1 METSLKFEEQTL
13 DQTSDIWSL
22 GCTILQFLLDTDTWN
37 IVNFMK
43 QFGVIDKYL
52 ALQKVWITFVYLE
65 PNRRNIFI
73 YPDLTILYIT
83 VSLFLSFRQWKY
95 TNSLQYLKKQVVQ
108 IQKSIF
114 L

>member
-52 ALQKVWITFVYLE
+52 ALQKV
-65 PNRRNIFI
+65 
-73 YPDLTILYIT
+73 
-83 VSLFLSFRQWKY
+83 
-95 TNSLQYLKKQVVQ
+95 
-108 IQKSIF
+108 
-114 L
+114 

>member
-1 METSLKFEEQTL
+1 MLLEVNQLYVRIYQDRRPRYFCIQPLLKFEEQTL

-52 ALQKVWITFVYLE
+52 ALQKV
-65 PNRRNIFI
+65 
-73 YPDLTILYIT
+73 
-83 VSLFLSFRQWKY
+83 
-95 TNSLQYLKKQVVQ
+95 
-108 IQKSIF
+108 
-114 L
+114 